1 MFKILNTIN
10 ISLFEMQYIVLVDII
25 LSTGNCRVI
34 NLFDGV
40 SIVVKLFLCI
50 QIMYGVIFLFLLNL
64 MTIIINNEIEVLN
77 IMTKDMKYAHIHPE
91 LFNLLCRNL
100 LMQF

>member
-1 MFKILNTIN
+1 M
-10 ISLFEMQYIVLVDII
+10 
-25 LSTGNCRVI
+25 
-34 NLFDGV
+34 NLYDGV
-40 SIVVKLFLCI
+40 SSGVILFVCI
-50 QIMYGVIFLFLLNL
+50 QIMYGVVFLFLLNL
-64 MTIIINNEIEVLN
+64 MTININNEIEVLK

>member
-1 MFKILNTIN
+1 M
-10 ISLFEMQYIVLVDII
+10 
-25 LSTGNCRVI
+25 
-34 NLFDGV
+34 NLFDGESSGV
-40 SIVVKLFLCI
+40 ILFVCI
-50 QIMYGVIFLFLLNL
+50 QIMYGVVFLFLLNL
-64 MTIIINNEIEVLN
+64 MTINIINEIEVLN